1 MNIKKAPQST
11 QVQFKTYT
19 IHNFLLQI
27 KLKFNRLIIQL
38 RTRLR
43 DFVGCNWW
51 LDVASL
57 IKYKRKYVYSVILKD
72 SIEMKQIKT
81 KKNALLTLRNSNV
94 KFDSL
99 LFHLELISI

>member
-1 MNIKKAPQST
+1 M
-11 QVQFKTYT
+11 
-19 IHNFLLQI
+19 
-27 KLKFNRLIIQL
+27 
-38 RTRLR
+38 
-43 DFVGCNWW
+43 VGCGF
-51 LDVASL
+51 L

-81 KKNALLTLRNSNV
+81 KNALLTLRNSNV

>member
-1 MNIKKAPQST
+1 MKYKKAPQST

-51 LDVASL
+51 LDVAS
-57 IKYKRKYVYSVILKD
+57 
-72 SIEMKQIKT
+72 
-81 KKNALLTLRNSNV
+81 
-94 KFDSL
+94 
-99 LFHLELISI
+99 